1 MSADLIYGIHVLQ
14 RLLEAKPQ
22 QVLEVFVSQS
32 RDDKRVQPILQ
43 ICKQFGIAVHS
54 LSRREL
60 DLRLPSANHQ
70 GVAAR
75 IRVQDFFQEQH
86 LSHLLEQHASPLL
99 LVLDGVQD
107 PHNLGAC
114 LRVADAAGVS
124 AVIVPKNNSVSLT
137 PTVRKVSCGASETI
151 PLIQVTN
158 LARCLKDLKEKG
170 VWIIGSSLNATQS
183 IYQVDL
189 KGPLAIVLG
198 AEGTGIRELTEKQC
212 DVLMHLPMLGII
224 ESLNVS
230 VAAGICLY
238 EAIRQRIF
246 TRTQ

>member
-1 MSADLIYGIHVLQ
+1 MSADIIYGIHVLQ
-14 RLLEAKPQ
+14 RLLETKPQ
-22 QVLEVFVSQS
+22 QILEIFISQS
-32 RDDKRVQPILQ
+32 REDERVQYILRLSE
-43 ICKQFGIAVHS
+43 QFNIAVHF

-60 DLRLPSANHQ
+60 DLRLPSVNHQ

-75 IRVQDFFQEQH
+75 IRVQEIFNEQH
-86 LSHLLEQHASPLL
+86 LINLLSSQSHPLL

-114 LRVADAAGVS
+114 LRVADAAGVT
-124 AVIVPKNNSVSLT
+124 AVIIPKNKGVTLT
-137 PTVRKVSCGASETI
+137 PTVRKVSCGASETV

-158 LARCLKDLKEKG
+158 LVRCLKELKENG

-183 IYQVDL
+183 LYHVDL
-189 KGPLAIVLG
+189 KDSVAVVLG
-198 AEGTGIRELTEKQC
+198 SEGSGMRELTEKHC
-212 DVLMHLPMLGII
+212 DILMHIPMLGII

-238 EAIRQRIF
+238 EAVRQRLSI
-246 TRTQ
+246 TTV